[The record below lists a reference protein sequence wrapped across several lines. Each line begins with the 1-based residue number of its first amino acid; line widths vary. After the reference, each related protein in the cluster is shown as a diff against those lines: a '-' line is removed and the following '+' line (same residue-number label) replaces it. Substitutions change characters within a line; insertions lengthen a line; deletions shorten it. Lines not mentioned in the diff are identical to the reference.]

1 MDRSLDEIIGE
12 RPAPRGRGG
21 RGGGRGG
28 DRRGP
33 PPPVRT
39 APRREEY
46 PRDGVRKTRRD
57 EPANLDEDW
66 THDRYEDDRHDRR
79 DRRAPAPYDDR
90 PSRHGGLPGGTKIRV
105 DNLHY
110 ELTEEDL
117 RDLFERIGPTTSV
130 RLLYDRAD
138 RSLGTAYVIY
148 EDPRDAR
155 QAVDDFNGQM
165 ANGQPIRLQLMP
177 SGPGPRPPVPLI
189 DRMEKPPRSLFDR
202 IEGGRNG
209 GREDS
214 REGGRRRRYRSD
226 SPQKDRLAPPDVDR
240 YIPGRGSRSPIGRRG
255 TPREGGRR
263 PGERRERGGGRGGR
277 GGRVG
282 DEGHPVVG
290 GRPKKTAEE
299 LDAEMADYW
308 SGSKNEATAGNGA
321 AAAAATGTNGGDID
335 MDI

>member
-1 MDRSLDEIIGE
+1 MSSWIVLRT
-12 RPAPRGRGG
+12 RPSSVAC
-21 RGGGRGG
+21 
-28 DRRGP
+28 
-33 PPPVRT
+33 T
-39 APRREEY
+39 
-46 PRDGVRKTRRD
+46 TSSSHT
-57 EPANLDEDW
+57 DW
-66 THDRYEDDRHDRR
+66 TKLTTAYLPHRLDVMSQRILTKIGHTTATRMIAMIAETEGRQHHTMTAHHDMGEHR
-79 DRRAPAPYDDR
+79 
-90 PSRHGGLPGGTKIRV
+90 GTKIRV

-155 QAVDDFNGQM
+155 AAVDDFDGQM

-177 SGPGPRPPVPLI
+177 SGPGPRAPAASLA

-202 IEGGRNG
+202 IEGGRSG
-209 GREDS
+209 GRQNS
-214 REGGRRRRYRSD
+214 RDGGGRRRYRSD

-240 YIPGRGSRSPIGRRG
+240 YVPGRGSRSPIRRRG

-263 PGERRERGGGRGGR
+263 PGERRERGGGGRGGR
-277 GGRVG
+277 GGRT
-282 DEGHPVVG
+282 DEEGRPVVG

-308 SGSKNEATAGNGA
+308 SGSKTDAAADNGA
-321 AAAAATGTNGGDID
+321 PAANDTNGGDID

>member
-33 PPPVRT
+33 PPMR
-39 APRREEY
+39 APRREDY

-66 THDRYEDDRHDRR
+66 THDRYEDDRYDRR

-90 PSRHGGLPGGTKIRV
+90 PPRHGGAPGGTKIRV

-155 QAVDDFNGQM
+155 AAVDDFDGQM

-177 SGPGPRPPVPLI
+177 SGPGPRAPAASLA

-202 IEGGRNG
+202 IEGGRSG
-209 GREDS
+209 GRQNS
-214 REGGRRRRYRSD
+214 RDGGGRRRYRSD

-240 YIPGRGSRSPIGRRG
+240 YVPGRGSRSPIRRRG

-263 PGERRERGGGRGGR
+263 PGERRERGGGGRGGR
-277 GGRVG
+277 GGRT
-282 DEGHPVVG
+282 DEEGRPVVG

-308 SGSKNEATAGNGA
+308 SGSKTDAAADNGA
-321 AAAAATGTNGGDID
+321 PAANDTNGGDID